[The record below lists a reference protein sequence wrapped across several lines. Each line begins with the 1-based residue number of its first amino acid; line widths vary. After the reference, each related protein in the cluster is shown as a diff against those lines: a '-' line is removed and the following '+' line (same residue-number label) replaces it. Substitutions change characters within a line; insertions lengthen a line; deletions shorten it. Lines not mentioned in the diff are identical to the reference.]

1 MLNKFE
7 SVYKKP
13 EYYFFLVFALALIV
27 RILFLVIFDGL
38 TRELDGDEGAYHT
51 RAVEIL
57 SGDFLGSSERP
68 PFLGV
73 IIAPVYLIFGEEP
86 AYARFLMVLISSL
99 SASFVFLLANLFI
112 NKYNISFFCSLLW
125 VFYPP
130 SIWYSTWILTETVS
144 AFLVILIA
152 IYMYKIIENKSYINV
167 FACALFLGF
176 LALTRSLY
184 LFLPIALLMFWLAYL
199 CLFKR
204 QISYIKNNF
213 KLLLFGLLSFSIVLT
228 PWVVHNLIL
237 YDKFIPHSTQG
248 GHLLLVSNGMLGN
261 SDVKSGKYTKDILKI
276 PELVN
281 SDQINAY
288 EYDLLKREIALDS
301 IKNNITSLPEP
312 VMNRVKNFWHFR
324 PDPYDSSWTINDS
337 VMGLIWIPVLLFFI
351 FGIFNLPIRV
361 TLPILLVIL
370 YACFMVIPF
379 WGSPRFRF
387 PVDSLIILIAFL
399 GSLKMDIF
407 GWGAYMVVRSSN
419 DE

>member
-213 KLLLFGLLSFSIVLT
+213 KLLLFGLLSFSFVLT

-312 VMNRVKNFWHFR
+312 VMNRFKNFWHFR

>member
-7 SVYKKP
+7 SVHKKP
-13 EYYFFLVFALALIV
+13 EFYFFLVFAIALIV
-27 RILFLVIFDGL
+27 RIIFLVIFDGF

-51 RAVEIL
+51 RAVEII

-68 PFLGV
+68 PVLGV
-73 IIAPVYLIFGEEP
+73 IITPVYLVFGEEP
-86 AYARFLMVLISSL
+86 GYARFLMVLISSL
-99 SASFVFLLANLFI
+99 SASFVFLLANLFVS
-112 NKYNISFFCSLLW
+112 KYNISVFCSLLW

-144 AFLVILIA
+144 AFLVILIV
-152 IYMYKIIENKSYINV
+152 IYMYKIIEDKSYLNV
-167 FACALFLGF
+167 FMCALLFGL

-184 LFLPIALLMFWLAYL
+184 IFLPIAILMFWLGYL

-204 QISYIKNNF
+204 QISFIKNNG
-213 KLLLFGLLSFSIVLT
+213 KLFIFGVLVFSIVLT
-228 PWVVHNLIL
+228 PWVIHNMIL

-248 GHLLLVSNGMLGN
+248 GHLLLVSNGMLDN

-276 PELVN
+276 PELIN

-288 EYDLLKREIALDS
+288 EYDLLKREIAVES

-312 VMNRVKNFWHFR
+312 VFNRIKNFWHFR
-324 PDPYDSSWTINDS
+324 PDPYDSLWTINDS
-337 VMGLIWIPVLLFFI
+337 VMGLICIPLFIFFI

-387 PVDSLIILIAFL
+387 PVDPLIILIAFL
-399 GSLKMDIF
+399 GSLKMDMF
-407 GWGAYMVVRSSN
+407 GWGSYMVARSSN
-419 DE
+419 NE